1 MKHLKLFLI
10 FFSTLLFVTNSQAK
24 PYFTADSISP
34 TLLTPP
40 TKEDSAESKKEIAEI
55 IELQKNPDP
64 NEIMQAEKEVHYT
77 PETLVL
83 AVDEKMSRERFVH
96 LYNLLDRVAETSQIA
111 NDRAKEYWN
120 TKRPYLLDK
129 RVKALV
135 EVHSNP
141 AYPSGH
147 TCGSFTTAHVMGL
160 ILPQKRDEFYARAQ
174 KIAWHRV
181 IVGMHFP
188 TDLKGGKEMALL
200 VIGGLLQNAEFQQDL
215 AEVKKEF

>member
-1 MKHLKLFLI
+1 MNKKLLILFFASFLI
-10 FFSTLLFVTNSQAK
+10 GKIATAK
-24 PYFTADSISP
+24 PYFTADLISP

-40 TKEDSAESKKEIAEI
+40 TKQDSAESKKEIAEI

-64 NEIMQAEKEVHYT
+64 NEIIQAEKEVHYT

-129 RVKALV
+129 RVKALI
-135 EVHSNP
+135 EAHSNP

-188 TDLKGGKEMALL
+188 SDVKGGKEMALL

-215 AEVKKEF
+215 VEVKKEF

>member
-1 MKHLKLFLI
+1 MNKKLLILFLVSFLI
-10 FFSTLLFVTNSQAK
+10 SETVVAK
-24 PYFTADSISP
+24 PYFAADSVSP

-40 TKEDSAESKKEIAEI
+40 NKEGSAESKKEIAEI
-55 IELQKNPDP
+55 IELQKNLDP
-64 NEIMQAEKEVHYT
+64 NEITEAAKEVNYT

-83 AVDEKMSRERFVH
+83 SVDEKMNRERFPQ
-96 LYNLLDRVAETSQIA
+96 LYNLLDRVADTSQVV
-111 NDRAKEYWN
+111 NDGAKEYWN

-135 EVHSNP
+135 EAHSNP

-147 TCGSFTTAHVMGL
+147 TCGSFATAHVMGL

-188 TDLKGGKEMALL
+188 TDVKGGKEMALL
-200 VIGGLLQNAEFQQDL
+200 LMGMLLQNAEFQKDL
-215 AEVKKEF
+215 AEVKKNF